1 MAILLVASC
10 STKKNTGATRF
21 WHAFTG
27 RYNTYYNGTL
37 AYVDASLEKENG
49 NVDDYTAR
57 IPLYTVGNKGSIDLG
72 KANYERAILKCEK
85 VIQLHSIKK
94 RPEWNKKRRK
104 TAKDIEWLSRKEYNP
119 FIWRAWMLMGRSQFY
134 KGDFDEAAAT
144 FAYMSRL
151 FKWHPGIYGKAQ
163 AWLAKCYIENNWVY
177 SAEDVIRNM
186 RRDTIDWRAQK
197 EWDYTFCDYYL
208 HTDSLDKA
216 AHYLRRVIK
225 HEMRR
230 KQRAREYYLLGQI
243 EAARGNRAAAY
254 EAFRKTLRQHP
265 GYELAFNARIS
276 MTEVMAQGQAKKMIG
291 KLKSMARDD
300 NNADYQ
306 DQIYYAIGNIYLA
319 EKDTTQAISAYESG
333 AARATRAGT
342 EKGVLL
348 LRLGDLYWQREKFS
362 DAKRCYGEAL
372 GLLDKDRKGYAQL
385 SERSQVLDELVPHT
399 EAIHLQD
406 SLQTLAG
413 MSEKDRNEAIDRVI
427 SELKRKE
434 KEAERDSLV
443 RISRN
448 TQGSAANAQN
458 NANLQQAIN
467 RQMGTN
473 SFGNQTASTW
483 YFYNPQ
489 AVLQGR
495 QTFQRTWGKRENK
508 DNWQRSNVTVVGAD
522 LQPVDEAELTDQQRD
537 SIAAA
542 EKQQEEREAR
552 MDSAVNDPH
561 KREYYLAQIPFTEEQ
576 HTASDNIIKESLL
589 KAGII
594 FKDKL
599 DNLHLSEKHLMRL
612 ITQYPD
618 CTPKDEIYNH
628 LFLLYSRK
636 GDTAQ
641 AETYLNRMKQ
651 ECADSKLTAIL
662 SDPYFT
668 ENARYGV
675 QIEDSIYGATYEAF
689 KADRFKEVY
698 GNAQL
703 SEKRFPMGANR
714 DRFLFIEGL
723 TRLNDGD
730 SRTCLQ
736 RMEAVVK
743 YYPQSEVGEM
753 AGMII
758 NGVKKGRQL
767 HGAKFDL
774 ANVWDR
780 RSATFSDADSLAG
793 KTFSKERNTDFL
805 FVLAYVPDSL
815 NENQL
820 LFQLARY
827 NFTSF
832 MVRNFD
838 LTISDAQG
846 MHHLTVGGFRN
857 FDEARQYARIVM
869 QQENIRRVA
878 AKARPIVISQEN
890 LDLIGLQYSYN
901 DYDKFYVANFAPLP
915 PRGMEQLYEPLVED
929 KPASR
934 PEPDSRRE
942 AEAQQGTVTRE
953 LPDADPVAPALPGA
967 DVAPKGAQPDA
978 KDKATPDDGSEE
990 IKEDNNV
997 ITVPNDTE
1005 IIVTD
1010 EQKTEPTEIIV
1021 TDEPKSEPT
1030 EIIVTE
1036 EPKAAPT
1043 ETVVS
1048 EEPAVVSPE
1057 EGTIV
1062 VDEPKAEAPKQTEV
1076 EVPIAEDNAP
1086 AAGDGIEIVDDSK
1099 EAEKDASTD
1108 EYFEF
1113 DGF

>member
-1 MAILLVASC
+1 M
-10 STKKNTGATRF
+10 
-21 WHAFTG
+21 
-27 RYNTYYNGTL
+27 
-37 AYVDASLEKENG
+37 DASLEKENG
-49 NVDDYTAR
+49 NVDDFTDR
-57 IPLYTVGNKGSIDLG
+57 IPLYTVGNKSSIELG

-94 RPEWNKKRRK
+94 RPEWKKSRRK

-134 KGDFDEAAAT
+134 KGEFDEAAAT

-243 EAARGNRAAAY
+243 EAARGNRTAAY

-265 GYELAFNARIS
+265 TYELAFNARIS

-291 KLKSMARDD
+291 KLKSMARDE

-319 EKDTTQAISAYESG
+319 EKDTTQAISAYERG
-333 AARATRAGT
+333 ASRATRSGT

-348 LRLGDLYWQREKFS
+348 LRLGDLYWQRESFS

-385 SERSQVLDELVPHT
+385 SERSLVLDELVPHT

-406 SLQTLAG
+406 SLQALAT
-413 MSEKDRNEAIDRVI
+413 MSEKDRNAAIDRVI

-434 KEAERDSLV
+434 KEAERDSLE
-443 RISRN
+443 RLSKN
-448 TQGSAANAQN
+448 AKGSAANGQN
-458 NANLQQAIN
+458 TANANRQQAMN
-467 RQMGTN
+467 RQMGARP
-473 SFGNQTASTW
+473 FGNETASTW

-489 AVLQGR
+489 AVQQGR
-495 QTFQRTWGKRENK
+495 QTFQRIWGKRENK

-522 LQPVDEAELTDQQRD
+522 LQPLDEVTLTDEQRD

-561 KREYYLAQIPFTEEQ
+561 KREYYMAQIPFTEEQ
-576 HTASDNIIKESLL
+576 RAASNNIIKESLL

-599 DNLHLSEKHLMRL
+599 DNLPLSEKHLLRL
-612 ITQYPD
+612 VTQYPD
-618 CTPKDEIYNH
+618 CTPKDEIYYH

-641 AETYLNRMKQ
+641 ADEYLAKMKA

-662 SDPYFT
+662 SDPYFI

-689 KADRFKEVY
+689 KADRFNEVY
-698 GNAQL
+698 NNAQL

-736 RMEAVVK
+736 RMETVVQD
-743 YYPQSEVGEM
+743 YPQSEVGEM

-780 RSATFSDADSLAG
+780 RSATLNDADSLAG

-805 FVLAYVPDSL
+805 FVFAYVPDSL

-869 QQENIRRVA
+869 QQESIRRVA

-890 LDLIGLQYSYN
+890 LDLIGVQYSYN
-901 DYDKFYVANFAPLP
+901 DYDKFYIANFAPLP
-915 PRGMEQLYEPLVED
+915 PRGMEQLYEPVVED

-934 PEPDSRRE
+934 SETESRREAE

-953 LPDADPVAPALPGA
+953 LPDNDPVAPALPGA
-967 DVAPKGAQPDA
+967 DVAPKGAKPDA
-978 KDKATPDDGSEE
+978 TKQDAPDDGEE
-990 IKEDNNV
+990 IQEDNTIV
-997 ITVPNDTE
+997 VPSETE
-1005 IIVTD
+1005 IVV
-1010 EQKTEPTEIIV
+1010 P
-1021 TDEPKSEPT
+1021 
-1030 EIIVTE
+1030 E
-1036 EPKAAPT
+1036 EPETVTPT
-1043 ETVVS
+1043 ET
-1048 EEPAVVSPE
+1048 
-1057 EGTIV
+1057 IV
-1062 VDEPKAEAPKQTEV
+1062 VAEPKTETPKQSEV
-1076 EVPIAEDNAP
+1076 EVPIADDNTP
-1086 AAGDGIEIVDDSK
+1086 AAENGGIEIVDDSK
-1099 EAEKDASTD
+1099 EAEKDASSD